1 MEREAS
7 QAQPEESVL
16 AVIADL
22 EREADLLVEAA
33 RAEARQVV
41 EEARHTADTM
51 LRAARVDA
59 LEAERRAFEEE
70 VARGRAAAD
79 ALRAAWPQRRAA
91 LEAQVAA
98 RLPAAV
104 SAVVGAVLGTPDGG
118 GGPA

>member
-1 MEREAS
+1 VEREAS
-7 QAQPEESVL
+7 QAQPDESLLSV
-16 AVIADL
+16 VADL
-22 EREADLLVEAA
+22 EREADLLIEAA

-41 EEARHTADTM
+41 EDARRTADA
-51 LRAARVDA
+51 LVRAARADA
-59 LEAERRAFEEE
+59 LEVERRAFEEE

-91 LEAQVAA
+91 LEAEVAV

-104 SAVVGAVLGTPDGG
+104 AAVVGAVLGTPGGG